1 MRLWEWDAARHD
13 CGQIKALAAT
23 SAHHS
28 GRSGFRRRRADALL
42 VELMTSVTAISSS
55 MAATSSSMA
64 AASSWQRHG
73 GLNCY
78 ENHGGLPIDHAAAGN
93 MSLAACQALCVN
105 TSGCAGIVHESVD
118 IQWATHADVNCYPGA
133 GATAV
138 PLPSAPPPKGSS
150 ETCFSMTLAEC
161 QTQCFLEKD
170 ICSGVVWSASS
181 GACCARSDIRIADC
195 ADGGGEWSTHVLTAA
210 APTAAHGGC
219 WRRSALDIAKCD
231 AQDEGYD
238 TYERADQPADAPW
251 WLSTN
256 FAERA
261 LMPRRYRCSG
271 AAAATTNNGSG
282 DSGACTLKQLAALLP
297 SLQAD
302 GYSVVN
308 IDWPV
313 WAGPDELYEGFSI
326 YNATEVD
333 PLLGTDDD
341 WAAFVGE
348 AHARRMRVRRRA
360 STPSCTSLPLAHP
373 CAFSRVSPPGHRR
386 LQPELFLD
394 GRARLPAGR
403 ARREGPWHSRAARRV
418 ARPLVPLDLRMP
430 WRHRSAARL

>member
-1 MRLWEWDAARHD
+1 MLVA
-13 CGQIKALAAT
+13 
-23 SAHHS
+23 S
-28 GRSGFRRRRADALL
+28 G
-42 VELMTSVTAISSS
+42 
-55 MAATSSSMA
+55 
-64 AASSWQRHG
+64 WQRHG

-78 ENHGGLPIDHAAAGN
+78 ENHGGAPIDHAAAGN

-105 TSGCAGIVHESVD
+105 TSGCAGIVHESFD
-118 IQWATHADVNCYPGA
+118 IRWATHADINCYPGA
-133 GATAV
+133 GAMAV

-150 ETCFSMTLAEC
+150 ETCFSMTLAGC

-195 ADGGGEWSTHVLTAA
+195 ADGGGEWSTHVLTSA

-231 AQDEGYD
+231 AQHEGYD
-238 TYERADQPADAPW
+238 TYVRADQPADAPW

-256 FAERA
+256 FAERV
-261 LMPRRYRCSG
+261 LMPRRYRCSKE
-271 AAAATTNNGSG
+271 NDGSG
-282 DSGACTLKQLAALLP
+282 GSGVCTFKQLAALLP

-308 IDWPV
+308 VDWPV
-313 WAGPDELYEGFSI
+313 FAGPDELYEGFSI

-348 AHARRMRVRRRA
+348 AHARRIRVRRRA
-360 STPSCTSLPLAHP
+360 STRFCTSLPLAHP
-373 CAFSRVSPPGHRR
+373 CAYLSSPTARSSPISTRAIS
-386 LQPELFLD
+386 
-394 GRARLPAGR
+394 GRARP
-403 ARREGPWHSRAARRV
+403 HSS
-418 ARPLVPLDLRMP
+418 RPC
-430 WRHRSAARL
+430 AT